1 MIHSG
6 YIQDAFKIQCSLTL
20 RYMTHK
26 IHRDTFEDMYLEPY
40 LRARLDARGDEF
52 ICTHPVSRMYPACI
66 PHVSFLPLQIHVSRM
81 YLACILH
88 LRYVPI
94 RIYLRYMYLNMYL

>member
-6 YIQDAFKIQCSLTL
+6 YIQDAFKIQCILTL

-52 ICTHPVSRMYPACI
+52 DIHVLILYLGCI
-66 PHVSFLPLQIHVSRM
+66 PHVSRM
-81 YLACILH
+81 YLFYPC
-88 LRYVPI
+88 
-94 RIYLRYMYLNMYL
+94 RYMYLACISHVSCISDTYLSGYI